1 MDKIV
6 TLSNDLKLA
15 FIGNV
20 YPVTFEDNYEV
31 REWEKDNPYNVN
43 SNKTIITTINGKTIL
58 VADVTVELADWIK
71 REIEIFIKML
81 KVKEIDLIICN
92 PAIIQLVYEYINL
105 FRSDIDLYTLDIMED
120 EETKDGICIARI
132 NLFLKFNPNLL

>member
-6 TLSNDLKLA
+6 ILSNGLKLA

-31 REWEKDNPYNVN
+31 KEWERSNPYDVN
-43 SNKTIITTINGKTIL
+43 GTETTVVNINGKTIL
-58 VADVTVELADWIK
+58 VSNVTVGLADWIK
-71 REIEIFIKML
+71 REVEIFIKML
-81 KVKEIDLIICN
+81 KTKEIDLIICN
-92 PAIIQLVYEYINL
+92 PAIIHLIYEYINL

-132 NLFLKFNPNLL
+132 NLFLKFNP